1 MRMAIIIL
9 TGYSWA
15 KLLPQTASFDKV
27 WTNSTEDSSKPQRSC
42 FFCLQAGSVLLSPLE
57 VVPDFLK
64 LHHLQAYGVNSNV
77 VQFSASTTP

>member
-42 FFCLQAGSVLLSPLE
+42 FFAYRPGVYCCRH
-57 VVPDFLK
+57 LK
-64 LHHLQAYGVNSNV
+64 LYPTSLNCIIYRPMESIVM
-77 VQFSASTTP
+77 